1 MTVWQSML
9 IITVAVAVPVEAFVT
24 LRRDRVAL
32 RQDRLEDRGAFFIWT
47 LLVLWS
53 SAALGVGLSVLSG
66 ASLGHI
72 GLGTGRSDGQA
83 LVAWA
88 MSISLSLLALG
99 QWIGVRQSSRLRR
112 RFRARYQDIGDLQAY
127 LPSTPSEQALFNWVG
142 LSAGLTEEVIFR
154 GVLIWALG
162 LTMPLWLAAGL
173 SLLLFVALHRYQGTS
188 GMFRVG
194 VLGLLLTVIVLM
206 SGSLWPAMLLH
217 ASVDIFNGLVLWR
230 LRPATGVE

>member
-127 LPSTPSEQALFNWVG
+127 LPSTPSEQALFNG
-142 LSAGLTEEVIFR
+142 
-154 GVLIWALG
+154 
-162 LTMPLWLAAGL
+162 
-173 SLLLFVALHRYQGTS
+173 S
-188 GMFRVG
+188 G
-194 VLGLLLTVIVLM
+194 
-206 SGSLWPAMLLH
+206 
-217 ASVDIFNGLVLWR
+217 
-230 LRPATGVE
+230 